1 MLRILLFLI
10 AFTSLVFSL
19 VAVLDYWGYEEKAHD
34 IATLMQETVTTTALE
49 QRIEAAIQKDAP
61 SEARMYLGVAER
73 FNYPVNEAAYLSR
86 IAALETPWHNTRRN
100 VTAFAGGFM
109 GGQGGGSTAGMAG
122 AITADFTVVGDVRDL
137 HEQYGK
143 YAAGESVNELI
154 VGLAGI
160 GVGLT
165 AATVASSGALA
176 PAKTGTSALKA
187 AMRAGKITPAFQR
200 VLLRQSSAVFDYS
213 AFLKAARADSSVA
226 ALRRA
231 AVNAYQPRAFKA
243 LSQTTERVNNIRKS
257 TSMAD
262 TVELLRYVEN
272 TDDLRRVERLSQTYG
287 AQTRGILHLLGRSA
301 IGTLRVLRHATEFIV
316 AIASAAFSLLATLL
330 SMSAWIRK
338 KPAKA

>member
-19 VAVLDYWGYEEKAHD
+19 VAVLDYWAYEEKVQD
-34 IATLMQETVTTTALE
+34 ITTLMQEKVTAAELE
-49 QRIEAAIQKDAP
+49 QRIEAAIQDDEP
-61 SEARMYLGVAER
+61 SEARMYLGIAER
-73 FNYPVNEAAYLSR
+73 FNYPVDRAVYLPR
-86 IAALETPWHNTRRN
+86 ITALETPWHNTRRN
-100 VTAFAGGFM
+100 VSDFAGGFIE
-109 GGQGGGSTAGMAG
+109 GQSDSTAGMAG
-122 AITADFTVVGDVRDL
+122 SITADFTVVGDVRDL
-137 HEQYGK
+137 HEQYSQ

-154 VGLAGI
+154 VGLAGV

-187 AMRAGKITPAFQR
+187 ATRAGKITPAFQR
-200 VLLRQSSAVFDYS
+200 ILLRQSRDVFDYK
-213 AFLKAARADSSVA
+213 AFLKAARADGSVT

-231 AVNAYQPRAFKA
+231 AMNAYQPRAFKA
-243 LSQTTERVNNIRKS
+243 LGQTTERVNNIRKS

-287 AQTRGILHLLGRSA
+287 TQTRGIFHLLGRSA
-301 IGTLRVLRHATEFIV
+301 IGTLRVLRHATEFMI
-316 AIASAAFSLLATLL
+316 AIASALFSLLATLL

-338 KPAKA
+338 NPAKA